1 MSLPV
6 RLLLPLLLALPLLAG
21 SGCSQSP
28 EAGDA
33 GYRFNLAGRYSSDMT
48 VRDVRYSGSMDL
60 ATRRGGAL
68 SGTMQITTPIAITAK
83 LSGSVSGDSIVFGGP
98 YRTPD
103 CTGVLRGRG
112 RVADGGNTA
121 WGSLNIDDGCVG
133 AMAGN
138 FRLQR

>member
-6 RLLLPLLLALPLLAG
+6 LLLRPFFLALGPLCA
-21 SGCSQSP
+21 SACSQEP
-28 EAGDA
+28 KAGDA
-33 GYRFNLAGRYSSDMT
+33 GYRFNLAGHYASDMS
-48 VRDVRYSGSMDL
+48 VRDRRYTGSMDL
-60 ATRRGGAL
+60 ATRQGGVL
-68 SGTMQITTPIAITAK
+68 SGTMNITAPIAITAK
-83 LSGSVSGDSIVFGGP
+83 LSGLVSGDSITFGGP

-112 RVADGGNTA
+112 RIAAGGHTA

-138 FRLQR
+138 FRLER